1 MTTQIPA
8 RTPGRTPDRT
18 VVHNRSTLALHRL
31 RAAAADPDVPGL
43 LLLHALGLSTPAEA
57 PDWASGWPGP
67 VWGLDFT
74 GHGSSTVP
82 VGGGYSCEALM
93 GDLDAALSVLGPCA
107 VVGQGL
113 SAYVALL
120 IAGARPTLVR
130 GVLLAD
136 GAGLAGEAEGPGVPM
151 PNVAPAGAVRGSAPT
166 APDPWALL
174 ELSRDLRPPDYA
186 ASFARLA
193 VHRSGLDEPILV
205 ACRFRPRWLQAV
217 VEEYGVTEVE
227 SLAAGVE
234 RLRPTAP

>member
-1 MTTQIPA
+1 MTQ
-8 RTPGRTPDRT
+8 RTPTRT

-31 RAAAADPDVPGL
+31 RAGELAPGL
-43 LLLHALGLSTPAEA
+43 LLLHALGLGTPDDVPA
-57 PDWASGWPGP
+57 WAARWPGD

-82 VGGGYSCEALM
+82 LGGGYSCEALM
-93 GDLDAALSVLGPCA
+93 GDVDAALSVLGPCA

-113 SAYVALL
+113 GAYVALL

-151 PNVAPAGAVRGSAPT
+151 PNVAPSGAVPGSTPT

-234 RLRPTAP
+234 RLRPSAP